1 MLNQLGGKEPTS
13 TLFEVFYSD
22 KYTSTNYSVVVNFV
36 SKHGVKLWYED
47 EAIGQL
53 SRQRMTPVFLF
64 DGKNAMQNLA
74 INAKLPCPRANCF
87 ALPTNLTNLQ
97 NQIAGRASSIS
108 NQEYIDLSMQR
119 QKKQAP
125 NISNQRYENDRNNM
139 ILKEVYEPHSACHKM
154 EPFA

>member
-64 DGKNAMQNLA
+64 DGKNTMPN
-74 INAKLPCPRANCF
+74 N
-87 ALPTNLTNLQ
+87 
-97 NQIAGRASSIS
+97 SSSTCIIRI
-108 NQEYIDLSMQR
+108 QWQKGLR
-119 QKKQAP
+119 KKKQWEQVKGSWP
-125 NISNQRYENDRNNM
+125 KKGGLNWDFFEFLTS
-139 ILKEVYEPHSACHKM
+139 P
-154 EPFA
+154 